1 MVQLNGIDHSTN
13 TALLSIS
20 SDSDI
25 ENLPTTTLEGHNA
38 GETFPPV
45 RAGSFA
51 YMTDGSGRKFVLDGE
66 SDEWKE
72 ES

>member
-13 TALLSIS
+13 TALFSIS

-38 GETFPPV
+38 SETFPPV